1 MSAETVCPLCDRPR
15 PRGANR
21 CRCNYTFE
29 YGPPMRL
36 SASGGSLRPDRAGLG
51 QAPIVATAVIAA
63 AIAYF
68 FGTGIDH
75 AHAAPGTP
83 VAWVLVA
90 IGLFTVCGALFD
102 WSWFMGNRRAR
113 LFVALFGR
121 GGARVVY
128 GLIGGAMLGFAA
140 GLFGHVA

>member
-21 CRCNYTFE
+21 CQCNYTFD

-36 SASGGSLRPDRAGLG
+36 SAGGSSLRPDRVGVG
-51 QAPIVATAVIAA
+51 QAPILAAAVIAA
-63 AIAYF
+63 AVAYF
-68 FGTGIDH
+68 FAAGMDH
-75 AHAAPGTP
+75 NHPAPGTP
-83 VAWVLVA
+83 IAWILVP

-113 LFVALFGR
+113 LVVALFGR
-121 GGARVVY
+121 GGARVFY
-128 GLIGGAMLGFAA
+128 GLIGGATLGFAA
-140 GLFGHVA
+140 GLFGHLA